1 MLNLIISP
9 HSDDAIFSLGAFI
22 SHNPKGM
29 IIVSPLMGIPK
40 DKEGRAKHQLLAVEH
55 AKACELLGVQH
66 HLDGSF
72 LDDVYGADRDKVKKY
87 LKAIVN
93 LYHNTA
99 DDVSVYIPIG
109 IKHPDH
115 IMISDIMLELMDEL
129 AITEYYLYAEL
140 PYATRYRV
148 LLLKQLLA
156 FIPKVN
162 ISYNTKSN
170 DVKLKAVMAYRSQVD
185 DEVIEDV
192 MVEECIYKVTNDKRS
207 LANIQ

>member
-1 MLNLIISP
+1 MLNLIIGP

-72 LDDVYGADRDKVKKY
+72 LDDVYGADRDRVKKY

-140 PYATRYRV
+140 PYASRYLFR
-148 LLLKQLLA
+148 LFQRLEA
-156 FIPKVN
+156 FNPEIN
-162 ISYNTKSN
+162 YNTKSN